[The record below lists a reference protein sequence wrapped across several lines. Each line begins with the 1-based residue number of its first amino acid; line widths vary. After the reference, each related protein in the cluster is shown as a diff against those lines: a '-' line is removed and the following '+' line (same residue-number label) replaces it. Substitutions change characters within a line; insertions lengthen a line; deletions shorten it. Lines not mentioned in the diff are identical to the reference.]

1 MKKGDHVIVNGMR
14 AEIIE
19 IKWNMAR
26 IRFFEKLNIHWVPL
40 EKLELVKE
48 K

>member
-1 MKKGDHVIVNGMR
+1 MKKGDHVIINGMK

-26 IRFFEKLNIHWVPL
+26 IQYFEKLNIHWVPL
-40 EKLELVKE
+40 EHLKSIKE